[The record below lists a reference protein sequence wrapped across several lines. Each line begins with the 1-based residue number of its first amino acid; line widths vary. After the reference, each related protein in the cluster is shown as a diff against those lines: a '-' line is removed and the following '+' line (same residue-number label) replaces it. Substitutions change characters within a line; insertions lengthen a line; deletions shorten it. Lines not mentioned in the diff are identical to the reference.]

1 MDEDNIFQSLGPD
14 GIGQLPANFN
24 QQLAGVAGSQ
34 APSVAAPRQ
43 RRSLFDIIGHVADTL
58 ATVGGAPAQYQ
69 PNVDAA
75 LARTQAAEDR
85 PRQIDLDNMR
95 RDLLKTQIAH
105 GNAQTVEDQGKAD
118 TAHVALLG
126 VGAKGLRAVF
136 GKSGVDGITRAW
148 PLLAQNL
155 HLSPQE
161 TQLISDHLA
170 QDPEGTISALEATAA
185 KAGGSEYGLNPVYT
199 RDAQGNLHLHFP
211 SKSGELNTPDLP
223 AGETPIDPIKV
234 IDTGDGQVV
243 VGSKTGTPQSRF
255 AKAGGPEKGERPV
268 VDPKGNVIRYAP
280 VAGSDLEY
288 KRTHPTAAAG
298 AKTAATQAEQVN
310 GARDAL
316 IVLRD
321 ISSGFDDLHGMGA
334 LPGDPND
341 PVNTVTGALGRT
353 RVGQAV
359 GEQFGSA
366 AAQKRLEIQKNMANL
381 QQTLI
386 RALPAS
392 ATRTRFEQEILKTA
406 LPDPSKM
413 SYSTART
420 LIGQYRQK
428 FIRALQDAQRETA
441 GGAAPAPAAKPA
453 ARRTTPQRT
462 VRSPSISNW

>member
-1 MDEDNIFQSLGPD
+1 MDENNFFQSLGPD
-14 GIGQLPANFN
+14 GIGQLPANLN

-34 APSVAAPRQ
+34 APAVAAPRQ
-43 RRSLFDIIGHVADTL
+43 RRSLVDILGHVADTL

-69 PNVDAA
+69 SNIDAQ

-85 PRQIDLDNMR
+85 PREIDLDNMR

-105 GNAQTVEDQGKAD
+105 GNAQTAEDQGKAD

-126 VGAKGLRAVF
+126 TGAKGLRAVF
-136 GKSGVDGITRAW
+136 GKSGVDGVTRAW
-148 PLLAQNL
+148 PLLAANL
-155 HLSPQE
+155 HLSPE
-161 TQLISDHLA
+161 DTQLISSHLA

-185 KAGGSEYGLNPVYT
+185 KASGQKYGLNPVYT
-199 RDAQGNLHLHFP
+199 VDADGKLHLHQL
-211 SKSGELNTPDLP
+211 SEGGDLNSPELP
-223 AGETPIDPIKV
+223 AGETPVDPVKV

-243 VGSKTGTPQSRF
+243 VGSKTGTPRHKF

-268 VDPKGNVIRYAP
+268 VDPQGNVIRYAP